1 MECQKYVIHLE
12 ERTDRYELMKEDLF
26 VQYPECNIFN
36 ALKDPEDG
44 CRALSKGFRNLFME
58 SLRTG
63 EDMILTFEDDVKFT
77 SPQSRKRFEEVY
89 QTLPDD
95 WDIFLGGI
103 YIWEK
108 PQILNDTLA
117 KCRDFSGLHMAL
129 WRNTSF
135 QKMLEHQPENGI
147 KPADIDRFISRTDL
161 NVYICYPMVAVQH
174 QTPSNIAR
182 VSRDLDSILG
192 DKMIFT

>member
-1 MECQKYVIHLE
+1 MNCKKYVIHLK
-12 ERTDRYELMKEDLF
+12 ERTDRYELMEKDLF

-36 ALKDPEDG
+36 ALKDSNDG
-44 CRALSKGFRNLFME
+44 CRALSKGFRNIFME
-58 SLRTG
+58 ALRTG

-77 SPQSRKRFEEVY
+77 SSQSRKRFEEVY

-103 YIWEK
+103 YIWDK
-108 PQILNDTLA
+108 PQIINDSLA
-117 KCRDFSGLHMAL
+117 KCRDFSGLHMTL
-129 WRNTSF
+129 WRNTAF

-161 NVYICYPMVAVQH
+161 NVYICYPMVAIQH
-174 QTPSNIAR
+174 QTDSNIAK
-182 VSRDLDSILG
+182 VTRDLASILG
-192 DKMIFT
+192 DKKLFS